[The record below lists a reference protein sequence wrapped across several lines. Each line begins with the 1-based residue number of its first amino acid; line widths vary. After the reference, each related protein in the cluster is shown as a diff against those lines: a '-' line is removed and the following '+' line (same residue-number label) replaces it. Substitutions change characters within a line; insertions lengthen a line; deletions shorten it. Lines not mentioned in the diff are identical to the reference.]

1 MSHPKQFSVLLCLT
15 LFFLCGCSKDN
26 ALVEESKS
34 ATETTAESVNVVF
47 RLQSNQTSIL
57 TRGTATAEDSNDDP
71 TTGLPAEY
79 KVNNARVYFFD
90 SATKLFTKSVEL
102 TGLTPDPA
110 SGWIYEAKPIL
121 APQGHYDIFVTAN
134 TDRVISKD
142 TEDEF
147 LADID
152 ALTYTQGEITDI
164 SNGIVMTNRAVDN
177 LNKEIKKS
185 NKADEV
191 TTIQIMLERVVARL
205 DVAVKYDAFALTD
218 DGGNQYA
225 TIKIKDFYIVN
236 YPKQYYTY
244 RHVAVL
250 NSLVEPVWT
259 MPENFGKVADVNGY
273 VIDPY
278 FFKKKVDATDFT
290 NQDKYYANY
299 YGEISNPKA
308 INWKTLNP
316 AEPTNPNPKFVT
328 SYCLENCMLAPAQK
342 NGYSTGVLF
351 QATMEPY
358 NNVYR
363 LNSAED
369 ALEKVTDPAQYAEE
383 IYYYDY
389 KFFNSSKAVE
399 FYVKQTMPGATTVQ
413 YEAQK
418 FVKTDDGY
426 HCYYR
431 YWIRHLDNYKDNE
444 MGVMEFGIVRNNYYR
459 MLVTSVKDL
468 GFGGKGTI
476 EPNPDIPDEGEA
488 SLKVVLNV
496 KPWVVRKINVE
507 L

>member
-1 MSHPKQFSVLLCLT
+1 MSHPKQISILLCLT

-34 ATETTAESVNVVF
+34 TTETTAESVNVVF
-47 RLQSNQTSIL
+47 RLQSNQTSVL
-57 TRGTATAEDSNDDP
+57 TRATETAEDSFDP
-71 TTGLPAEY
+71 KTGSPAEY
-79 KVNNARVYFFD
+79 KVYNARVYFFD
-90 SATKLFTKSVEL
+90 SATKLFTKTVEL

-121 APQGHYDIFVTAN
+121 APQGTYDIFVTAN
-134 TDRVISKD
+134 TDRVINKN

-152 ALTYTQGEITDI
+152 DLTYVQGEITDI
-164 SNGIVMTNRAVDN
+164 SKGIVMANRAVAN
-177 LNKEIKKS
+177 LETKIKKE
-185 NKADEV
+185 NKADKVNTIEV
-191 TTIQIMLERVVARL
+191 ILERVVARL
-205 DVAVKYDAFALTD
+205 DVAIKYDAFALTD
-218 DGGNQYA
+218 DGGHQYA
-225 TIKIKDFYIVN
+225 TVKINNFYIVN
-236 YPKQYYTY
+236 YPKSYYTY

-250 NSLVEPVWT
+250 TSLEEPVWKL
-259 MPENFGKVADVNGY
+259 PENFGNVPDVNGY

-278 FFKKKVDATDFT
+278 FFKKAPEATDFN

-299 YGEISNPKA
+299 YGDVSNPNS
-308 INWKTLNP
+308 INWKTLYP
-316 AEPTNPNPKFVT
+316 ADASDPKYVT

-351 QATMEPY
+351 KATMEPY

-363 LNSAED
+363 LNYLD
-369 ALEKVTDPAQYAEE
+369 QLELVTDPAQYAEE

-389 KFFNSSKAVE
+389 RFFNSPEALDA
-399 FYVKQTMPGATTVQ
+399 YVKSTMPGATTVQ

-418 FVKTDDGY
+418 FEKTDDGY

-431 YWIRHLDNYKDNE
+431 YWIRHLDNYIDNV
-444 MGVMEFGIVRNNYYR
+444 MGVMEFAIVRNNYYR

-468 GFGGKGTI
+468 GYGGTGTI

-496 KPWVVRKINVE
+496 KPWVLRKIDVE